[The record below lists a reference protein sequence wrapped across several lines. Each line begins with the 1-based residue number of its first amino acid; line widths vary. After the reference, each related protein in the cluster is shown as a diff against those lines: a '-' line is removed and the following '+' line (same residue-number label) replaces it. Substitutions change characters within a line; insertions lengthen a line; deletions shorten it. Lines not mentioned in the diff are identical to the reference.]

1 MVSAASSAGARRR
14 PRLGAQG
21 DVRRVT
27 PAEIAWIAAIP
38 CALIAALA
46 VLVAGPPLGRALLSP
61 DPARDTF
68 WPFLTIAPQPL
79 EHGRF
84 LAAFAGPLLL
94 AALVLVSA
102 SPRMRARIRLSESTI
117 AGLSTVSQLVLL
129 VFVAFCFLA
138 QLDLVGSADY
148 YRPEHR
154 DVFTQRT
161 LLIAAAV
168 PLLAWALLS
177 RDGLRHRLQDAVR
190 ETRVRSLVCLL
201 IASAYIALWMLIAVN
216 LDRAIGNTNGA
227 VGGHLLWTMGE
238 AFAVLDGRTPLVD
251 FHAQYGQIWAY
262 VSAATM
268 VLFGTTSGAYS
279 ITMTT
284 GSALAL
290 LAVYATLR
298 RVVRSSVAALVLF
311 APFLA
316 TTGFMVVGPPEN
328 RYSSLNL
335 YILWPIRFAGPFVL
349 AWLVARHIDRARP
362 RHAWPLFAAGGLVA
376 LNNLDFGAAACA
388 ATLVALAAACP
399 PTSWR
404 AAGRLIAQAAGGI
417 AAAVVAFS
425 LLTVLRAGS
434 LPHFDLL
441 LEFGRLYAVAGW
453 AQLPMPV
460 LGLHVAV
467 FLTFAGAFLVAAVR
481 VAQAAD
487 DRLLTGML
495 AWAGT
500 FGLGSSIYYVGRAH
514 TMALFHFFGPWAF
527 AIALLLVAAARD
539 LSARRWRRPTP
550 AQLAVLFAFGLMLCS
565 LAQTPA
571 PGAQLHR
578 LETWTSELKF
588 KQMDVVQLVQATTH
602 RGERV
607 GILTPLSHRV
617 AYDAGVVN
625 VSPYTSIESMPTR
638 QQLARTI
645 AILRAAGARKVYALV
660 SPGITHPE
668 MLTAI
673 EVAGFVY
680 VRDSPARS
688 AFELVDRRAG

>member
-1 MVSAASSAGARRR
+1 MASAASAAGARRR
-14 PRLGAQG
+14 ARLGAQG

-38 CALIAALA
+38 CALVAVLA

-68 WPFLTIAPQPL
+68 WPFLPIAPQPL

-102 SPRMRARIRLSESTI
+102 SPRMRDRVRLPSSAI
-117 AGLSTVSQLVLL
+117 AGLTAASQLALL
-129 VFVAFCFLA
+129 AFVAFCFLA
-138 QLDLVGSADY
+138 QFNLVGSADY
-148 YRPEHR
+148 YLPEHR
-154 DVFTQRT
+154 DVFTRRT

-177 RDGLRHRLQDAVR
+177 RARVRAQLRRLTR
-190 ETRVRSLVCLL
+190 ETRARRVACLL
-201 IASAYIALWMLIAVN
+201 AASAYVALWMLIAVN
-216 LDRAIGNTNGA
+216 LDRSIGNTNGA

-251 FHAQYGQIWAY
+251 FHAQYGQVWAY
-262 VSAATM
+262 VSAAAM
-268 VLFGTTSGAYS
+268 VLFGTTVGTYS
-279 ITMTT
+279 IAMAT

-316 TTGFMVVGPPEN
+316 TTGFMAVGPLEN

-349 AWLVARHIDRARP
+349 AWLVARHVDRARP
-362 RHAWPLFAAGGLVA
+362 RHAWLLFAAGGLVA

-388 ATLVALAAACP
+388 ATLAALAAARP
-399 PTSWR
+399 PTSR
-404 AAGRLIAQAAGGI
+404 HAVVRLIAQAALGLTSAV
-417 AAAVVAFS
+417 AACA
-425 LLTVLRAGS
+425 LLTLLSAGS
-434 LPHFDLL
+434 LPHFGLL

-453 AQLPMPV
+453 SQVPMPV

-467 FLTFAGAFLVAAVR
+467 FLTFAGALVVAAVR
-481 VAQAAD
+481 VAQSAD

-500 FGLGSSIYYVGRAH
+500 FGLGSSVYYVARAH

-527 AIALLLVAAARD
+527 AIALLLVAVARD
-539 LSARRWRRPTP
+539 LSARGWRHPAP

-578 LETWTSELKF
+578 LEARTFELEF
-588 KQMDVVQLVQATTH
+588 KQPDVVQLLQATTH

-607 GILTPLSHRV
+607 GVLTPLSHRV

-625 VSPYTSIESMPTR
+625 VSPYTSIESMPTQ
-638 QQLARTI
+638 QQLARLI
-645 AILRAAGARKVYALV
+645 ATMRAAGARKLYVLVAPAFTPPEALA
-660 SPGITHPE
+660 
-668 MLTAI
+668 AI
-673 EVAGFVY
+673 EAAGFV
-680 VRDSPARS
+680 RRRASRARS
-688 AFELVDRRAG
+688 ALELIDAHGG